1 MVGKLDCHVFA
12 PPVRAQS
19 LRRAA
24 MDGSPASIG
33 FIRFIERSFFRRRSV
48 SQRPFWLSIL
58 FDAKVCR
65 LLLKNYNR
73 LLCQQIFKGMLNS
86 GSRLIA

>member
-1 MVGKLDCHVFA
+1 MLSLLPHARHHYVA
-12 PPVRAQS
+12 PPWTARQHRS
-19 LRRAA
+19 AA
-24 MDGSPASIG
+24 LGLLSGA
-33 FIRFIERSFFRRRSV
+33 FFRRRSV
-48 SQRPFWLSIL
+48 SQRPFKLSIL

-65 LLLKNYNR
+65 LLLKIYNR